1 LSRSRSGFVVLH
13 VVESYGAGTATA
25 LHQYVQATPEL
36 EHHLLRRLRPDDD
49 HADDGELAWFST
61 VEDLP
66 QGVWPAIRAV
76 RRRSRALRPDVV
88 HAHSSLGG
96 AFTRLALRRGAPAL
110 VYTPHCFATERLD
123 LSPAARRG
131 AGLVERLLA
140 RNTDAFAGC
149 SQRELDLTRGWGR
162 RPRRVWVPNVTDV
175 EPRATPPDD
184 DAGFLATLG
193 RVTAQRDPD
202 FFIDVVTALRERVP
216 GLPARWIGGGDPA
229 TIARLEAA
237 GVEVTGW
244 LPRSEALALLG
255 RARLYVHTA
264 RWDGAPMSLIEAT
277 ALGVPSLALSTPAL
291 TGQPVEWQ
299 AASAPALADLAATA
313 WSSPQTRRRIL
324 ADWCSA
330 YAGNTRAAQAAAL
343 RTAYGLDGVV

>member
-1 LSRSRSGFVVLH
+1 MSETRSGFVVLH

-49 HADDGELAWFST
+49 HADDGELAWFRT

-66 QGVWPAIRAV
+66 QGTWPAIRAV
-76 RRRSRALRPDVV
+76 RRHSRQVRPDVV

-110 VYTPHCFATERLD
+110 VYTPHCFATERVD
-123 LSPAARRG
+123 LSATARR
-131 AGLVERLLA
+131 ALGLVERLLA

-149 SQRELDLTRGWGR
+149 SQRELDLTRGWSR

-175 EPRATPPDD
+175 EPLADEADD
-184 DAGFLATLG
+184 EGFVATLG
-193 RVTAQRDPD
+193 RITAQRDPG
-202 FFIDVVTALRERVP
+202 FFIDVVTALRARVP
-216 GLPARWIGGGDPA
+216 GLAARWIGGGDPA
-229 TIARLEAA
+229 AIARLEAA

-244 LPRSEALALLG
+244 LPRSEALGLLG
-255 RARLYVHTA
+255 GARLYVHTA

-277 ALGVPSLALSTPAL
+277 APH
-291 TGQPVEWQ
+291 
-299 AASAPALADLAATA
+299 
-313 WSSPQTRRRIL
+313 RH
-324 ADWCSA
+324 
-330 YAGNTRAAQAAAL
+330 
-343 RTAYGLDGVV
+343 

>member
-1 LSRSRSGFVVLH
+1 MSRARSGFVVLH
-13 VVESYGAGTATA
+13 VVESYGAGTASA

-49 HADDGELAWFST
+49 HADDGELAWFHT

-76 RRRSRALRPDVV
+76 RRRSHAVQPDVV

-131 AGLVERLLA
+131 VGLVERVLA

-149 SQRELDLTRGWGR
+149 SLRELDITRGWGR
-162 RPRRVWVPNVTDV
+162 RPRRLWVPNVTDV
-175 EPRATPPDD
+175 EAQPTASD
-184 DAGFLATLG
+184 DAFIATLG
-193 RVTAQRDPD
+193 RITAQRDPD
-202 FFIDVVTALRERVP
+202 FFVEVVTALRKRVP
-216 GLPARWIGGGDPA
+216 GLAARWIGGGDPA
-229 TIARLEAA
+229 AIARLEAA

-291 TGQPVEWQ
+291 TGQAAEWQ
-299 AASAPALADLAATA
+299 ATSATALAELAATA
-313 WSSPQTRRRIL
+313 WSSPETREHIL
-324 ADWCSA
+324 GDWRAA
-330 YAGNTRAAQAAAL
+330 YAGNTRSAQAAAL
-343 RTAYGLDGVV
+343 RTAYGLDGGGTT